1 MDILIQLCKIEPKR
15 IEIKEN
21 WDRFSP

>member
-1 MDILIQLCKIEPKR
+1 MDILIQLSKIEPKR